1 MKEAL
6 VVIDFQND
14 FIDGTLG
21 FPGAESITSG
31 IKALIKTKRAD
42 GADILFTQDTHG
54 EHYLRTRE
62 GRHLPVIHCLK
73 GSDGWAIR
81 EDVRKTLSEDDQVFQ
96 KPTFGSLELMTHVA
110 AKGYDKV
117 TFVGLV
123 TNICVITNAVLVK
136 TALPEADIVIR
147 KDLVLSFDSDL
158 HNKAL
163 DVMEGLQMDITDGT

>member
-31 IKALIKTKRAD
+31 IKALIKAKRAD
-42 GADILFTQDTHG
+42 GADILFTQDTHT
-54 EHYLRTRE
+54 EHYMDTRE
-62 GRHLPVIHCLK
+62 GRHLPVVHCLK
-73 GSDGWAIR
+73 GSDGWLIR
-81 EDVRKTLSEDDQVFQ
+81 DEIRQTLSKDDPVFR
-96 KPTFGSLELMTHVA
+96 KPTFGSVELMTYVTD
-110 AKGYDKV
+110 KGYDKV

-123 TNICVITNAVLVK
+123 TNICVITNAILVK

-147 KDLVLSFDSDL
+147 KDLVLSFDPDL
-158 HNKAL
+158 HQKAL
-163 DVMEGLQMDITDGT
+163 DVMEGLQMEITDGT